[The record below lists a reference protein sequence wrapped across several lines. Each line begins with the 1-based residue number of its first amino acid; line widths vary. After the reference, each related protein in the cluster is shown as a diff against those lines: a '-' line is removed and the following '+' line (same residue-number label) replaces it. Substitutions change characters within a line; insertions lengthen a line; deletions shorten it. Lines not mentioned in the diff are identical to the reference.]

1 MTKPCITQ
9 HFFSLGLLA
18 TMLGTTLGIQVRGQ
32 DPKDS
37 PTIRVIENIPYIQG
51 DGAHPTKHRLDLYLP
66 ANKTCFP
73 VLFFVHGGAWIQGDK
88 NFLGIYSA
96 VGKAF
101 AKQGVA
107 TVLINYRLSPEVRHP
122 DHARDVAK
130 AFKWTCDHIA
140 EYGGDTERITLCGHS
155 AGGHL
160 VSLLACNQDL
170 QKEVDIN
177 PAKIQAV
184 VSLSG
189 VHKIRKGFLP
199 PIFPVDKFDLNP
211 SPLDLVNKGLPPF
224 LLVYAT
230 GDLPT
235 CGKSACKEFADE
247 LKKNEVPHSCLEM
260 AGSHATTLWRAGQT
274 GSPLMKAI
282 LKVAHDPQS
291 LSASAP

>member
-1 MTKPCITQ
+1 M
-9 HFFSLGLLA
+9 SLMATLLGA
-18 TMLGTTLGIQVRGQ
+18 CCGIPAHGQ
-32 DPKDS
+32 ESGETP
-37 PTIRVIENIPYIQG
+37 PVRVIENIPYTQG
-51 DGAHPTKHRLDLYLP
+51 EDAHPTKHRLDLYLP
-66 ANKTCFP
+66 GKRNCFP

-101 AKQGVA
+101 AKQGVG

-122 DHARDVAK
+122 EHARDVAK

-140 EYGGDTERITLCGHS
+140 EYGGDTDRITLCGHS

-170 QKEVDIN
+170 QKEAGID

-184 VSLSG
+184 ISLSG
-189 VHKIRKGFLP
+189 VHKVRKGFLP

-211 SPLDLVNKGLPPF
+211 SPLDLVSKGLPPF

-235 CGKSACKEFADE
+235 CGKSACKEFSDE
-247 LKKNEVPHSCLEM
+247 LKKNEIPHSCLEM
-260 AGSHATTLWRAGQT
+260 AGSHATTLWRAGQN

-282 LKVAHDPQS
+282 LKVAHDPKS
-291 LSASAP
+291 ISTSAP